1 VPVRN
6 ANRVCIYLIPA
17 RRTLFFGSWVLAVYT
32 ALEPHRRAAPHVGEA
47 RAERLG
53 WHPPIALP

>member
-6 ANRVCIYLIPA
+6 ANLVCIYLIPA

-32 ALEPHRRAAPHVGEA
+32 ALEPTAAPHPTSARLVQKDSVGTQ
-47 RAERLG
+47 
-53 WHPPIALP
+53 PLPCR